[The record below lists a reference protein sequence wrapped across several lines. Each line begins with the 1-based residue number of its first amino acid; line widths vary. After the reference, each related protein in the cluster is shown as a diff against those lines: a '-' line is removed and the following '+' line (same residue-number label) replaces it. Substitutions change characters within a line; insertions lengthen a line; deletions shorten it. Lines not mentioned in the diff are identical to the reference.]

1 MMDNKFK
8 KIIIIAILIL
18 STFVSLVFMDD
29 IFNNNTLEKE
39 KYTYS
44 TDLNTSLF
52 SKDDYVPI
60 LDEPLQGLGNISITK
75 LNFNEEGFYNQ
86 SELFPNLDDDLI
98 SGALNITY
106 LSTTYLET
114 VSIAQFNNL
123 DDSLPQSNKITV
135 LLNESISIQ
144 YNTSIGGSEGYLIYN
159 PRLYPRNLIQVFIQN
174 QSDPDIVELTEE
186 DYSID
191 SNQYLKFNYKKY
203 FNTEYHNFS
212 MYIIFEYDLT
222 PNSWELSQISEEPL
236 TITQQEQNFS
246 PSFYYNFTLTGTKFT
261 NNVTIPYILADNLV
275 VELLIDPL
283 DKDLFF
289 DQSLKIND
297 QNIADFLLLDNKIN
311 VTISADAKLFSL
323 KFTANFTLRF
333 EAPVSYSW
341 AIDRLIGDRN
351 IRQRIYF
358 PSLIA
363 GPEHI
368 FLKGIT
374 LIESTI
380 ISDQVT
386 KNNSLFERPVNYFDV
401 VELVTQETVENSL
414 IFTDNAVKRKG
425 LKITVP
431 YLIVGETNPCIVDY
445 TTTSD
450 LNLIITDN
458 TRMPLVGYRVELRYF
473 GKKYGT
479 YISNDVVQPMSAI
492 YSDENGVAL
501 IENVP
506 NGNYTVRIYQGNTLV
521 FETLVNTFSEVNYI
535 ITDIIHF
542 PVWILIFGGIC
553 GILFLIGIVFYI
565 NNMKRL

>member
-1 MMDNKFK
+1 
-8 KIIIIAILIL
+8 
-18 STFVSLVFMDD
+18 
-29 IFNNNTLEKE
+29 
-39 KYTYS
+39 
-44 TDLNTSLF
+44 
-52 SKDDYVPI
+52 
-60 LDEPLQGLGNISITK
+60 
-75 LNFNEEGFYNQ
+75 
-86 SELFPNLDDDLI
+86 
-98 SGALNITY
+98 
-106 LSTTYLET
+106 
-114 VSIAQFNNL
+114 
-123 DDSLPQSNKITV
+123 
-135 LLNESISIQ
+135 
-144 YNTSIGGSEGYLIYN
+144 
-159 PRLYPRNLIQVFIQN
+159 
-174 QSDPDIVELTEE
+174 
-186 DYSID
+186 
-191 SNQYLKFNYKKY
+191 
-203 FNTEYHNFS
+203 